1 MASCIGRTLLVRFH
15 TVMQAVT
22 RLAGATS
29 SRRVA
34 PKYWNLGSDWA
45 TMAMRIACASKRKDK
60 ALSVNLEAS
69 EIMCLAE
76 LLKQKQDLLSVRV
89 YGKDPV
95 TCL

>member
-1 MASCIGRTLLVRFH
+1 ML
-15 TVMQAVT
+15 QAVDC
-22 RLAGATS
+22 LCGLTS
-29 SRRVA
+29 YDQISPMR
-34 PKYWNLGSDWA
+34 WNVWSDWA
-45 TMAMRIACASKRKDK
+45 TMAMRIACATKKKDK

-76 LLKQKQDLLSVRV
+76 LLKQKQDLLSVHV